1 MMNFNDYKRIQSAK
15 TMPQK
20 RRQYSHDIFNQT
32 FDEDAAY
39 RQCYIYDYEHDD
51 HKDMAKGMSH
61 EGSSKTAIDTK
72 YLVTQYGSL
81 SKDQVEYHLVFRYG
95 QEPISYYSESFGAN
109 AEFPIGLYVDVPDEN
124 GEYRRWMICSRD
136 MEPDFVKYS
145 ILPCN
150 YLLHWVKNGRLF
162 KMWGIARLRNSL
174 VNSALCWETGIMNR
188 SLTAGKSLEPRSYS
202 VRMKYT

>member
-1 MMNFNDYKRIQSAK
+1 MMNFNDYKRIQSVK

-20 RRQYSHDIFNQT
+20 RRQYAHDIFNQT

-39 RQCYIYDYEHDD
+39 RQCYIYDYERDD

-61 EGSSKTAIDTK
+61 DGSSKTAIDTK

-95 QEPISYYSESFGAN
+95 QEPLSYYSESFGNN

-124 GEYRRWMICSRD
+124 GVYRRWMICSRD

-150 YLLHWVKNGRLF
+150 YLLHWVKNGKLF

-174 VNSALCWETGIMNR
+174 VIVR
-188 SLTAGKSLEPRSYS
+188 YAGKPA
-202 VRMKYT
+202 